1 MKLQSKRLTYIRYI
15 NSHFDEYK
23 RQAIDYEVM
32 KYISGK
38 ACTEDEAKEKWL
50 KIMKANS
57 IDDILGYYSVRRIEN
72 NEVIGLA
79 KLVYHGSEKGLPEG
93 KENGTAEVGYSLFPE
108 FWGNG
113 YATEIT
119 EFFTEFAKSFPD
131 IKEVI
136 GIIDP
141 DNSASKRILTKCGYI
156 LFETD
161 LYKGSLPSECYKI
174 KLKK

>member
-1 MKLQSKRLTYIRYI
+1 MKLQSKRLAYIRYTES
-15 NSHFDEYK
+15 NFEEYK
-23 RQAIDYEVM
+23 RQAMDYEVM

-38 ACTEDEAKEKWL
+38 AATEDEAKEKWQ

-57 IDDILGYYSVRRIEN
+57 MDDVLGYYSVRLTEN

-79 KLVYHGSEKGLPEG
+79 KLLYYGSEKGLTEG
-93 KENGTAEVGYSLFPE
+93 KETGTAEVGYSLFPE

-119 EFFTEFAKSFPD
+119 KFFTEFAKSFPD

-141 DNSASKRILTKCGYI
+141 ENAASKRILSKCGYA
-156 LFETD
+156 LMESG
-161 LYKGSLPSECYKI
+161 LQNGALPSEWYKI
-174 KLKK
+174 KLK

>member
-1 MKLQSKRLTYIRYI
+1 MKLQSKRLTFTRYTD
-15 NSHFDEYK
+15 SHFEEYK
-23 RQAIDYEVM
+23 RQAMDYEVM
-32 KYISGK
+32 KFISGK
-38 ACTEDEAKEKWL
+38 AATEEEAKEKWQ

-57 IDDILGYYSVRRIEN
+57 IDDLLGYFSVRRIED

-79 KLVYHGSEKGLPEG
+79 KLVYHGSEKGLTEG
-93 KENGTAEVGYSLFPE
+93 KENGTAEVGYSLFPQ

-119 EFFTEFAKSFPD
+119 EYYTEFAKSFSV

-141 DNSASKRILTKCGYI
+141 DNAASKRILTKCGYT
-156 LFETD
+156 LFESG
-161 LYKGSLPSECYKI
+161 LNNGALPSEWYKI
-174 KLKK
+174 KLK